1 MSQLIEYW
9 KQFGRFQRNARL
21 YLLSNA
27 LSGITFGIIVVLY
40 NLYLTALG
48 YGTDFIGL
56 VLFVGTLGAGLAIF
70 PAGICID
77 RFSGKGILIWSSVLI
92 GIVGMGQILFRT
104 PVPLLI
110 STFIAGIAGA
120 FVLVINA
127 PFLTLHST
135 PAERP
140 HLFSLNIVVTLA
152 TSVIGEALGG
162 ILPIWLRTIPWLM
175 GPLPSSLAWMLADQA
190 APRAYQLALLL
201 AGLIAAPN
209 LIPLFLL
216 SNDHP
221 RRSAGDPASAP
232 VLSQGSPS
240 MGENQGRG
248 VSLRPPPGR
257 TQGDAPTLVP
267 NVSPARMETLRQV
280 PSLSE
285 ALASLTQW
293 RRQLSLHRVLF
304 SPVVAIVLVQVLI
317 ATGAGLFIPYFNI
330 YFVRHLGA
338 SSALFGVIAGGANL
352 LNALF
357 ALLAPWLAQ
366 RIGKVA
372 TMALTELVSV
382 PLMLIIG
389 LTRFLPLAALL
400 YPFRQGF
407 MDMSQ
412 GIMQVFSMEVVSR
425 RHRGLAN
432 SSYQAAYQGASAIG
446 TPIGGLIIA
455 HVGYTPVFICA
466 ALLYMLAIGL
476 LWARFGQSQLSVQT
490 HDEQSPDEVAL

>member
-1 MSQLIEYW
+1 MSQLVEYW
-9 KQFGRFQRNARL
+9 QQFGRFQRNARL

-27 LSGITFGIIVVLY
+27 LSGIPFGIIIVLY
-40 NLYLTALG
+40 NLYLNALG

-77 RFSGKGILIWSSVLI
+77 RFSGKAILIWSSVLI
-92 GIVGMGQILFRT
+92 GVVGIGQMLFRT
-104 PVPLLI
+104 PAPLLI
-110 STFIAGIAGA
+110 STFIAGVAGA
-120 FVLVINA
+120 FTLVINA
-127 PFLTLHST
+127 PFLSLNST

-162 ILPIWLRTIPWLM
+162 VLPIWLRTIPWLM
-175 GPLPSSLAWMLADQA
+175 SPLPHSFAWMLASQA

-201 AGLIAAPN
+201 AGLIAIPN
-209 LIPLFLL
+209 FIPLFML
-216 SNDHP
+216 SNDYPH
-221 RRSAGDPASAP
+221 RGVDDPASAP
-232 VLSQGSPS
+232 
-240 MGENQGRG
+240 
-248 VSLRPPPGR
+248 
-257 TQGDAPTLVP
+257 AW
-267 NVSPARMETLRQV
+267 RQL
-280 PSLSE
+280 PSLPR
-285 ALASLTQW
+285 ALANFTMW
-293 RRQLSLHRVLF
+293 RQQLSWHNVLF
-304 SPVVAIVLVQVLI
+304 SPVVVIVLIQVLI
-317 ATGAGLFIPYFNI
+317 ATGAGLFIPYYNI

-338 SSALFGVIAGGANL
+338 SSALFGIIAGGANL

-372 TMALTELVSV
+372 TMVLTELVSV
-382 PLMLIIG
+382 PLMLMIG

-446 TPIGGLIIA
+446 TQLGGLIIA
-455 HVGYTPVFICA
+455 HLGYTPVFICA
-466 ALLYMLAIGL
+466 ALLYVLAIGL
-476 LWARFGQSQLSVQT
+476 LWGRFGRGQLSVQT
-490 HDEQSPDEVAL
+490 HDERSPDEVASLISLFDQKFNL